1 MRNGGDRI
9 QSDYCLMIFTAAN
22 KEEAEQIA
30 QELVEK
36 KMAACVNIFDIA
48 SIYWW
53 EGKIDQ
59 DTEALGIIKTR
70 KDLIKTI
77 IEEIKA
83 NHSYECPEAI
93 AIPMHRSAVRVLFR
107 LMFLMAYFNE

>member
-1 MRNGGDRI
+1 
-9 QSDYCLMIFTAAN
+9 MIFTATN
-22 KEEAEQIA
+22 QEEAEKIA

-53 EGKIDQ
+53 SGKIDQ
-59 DTEALGIIKTR
+59 ATEALGIIKT
-70 KDLIKTI
+70 KKNLIETI

-83 NHSYECPEAI
+83 NHSYECPEVI
-93 AIPMHRSAVRVLFR
+93 AIPIIAGSKEYLDWIDENMQ
-107 LMFLMAYFNE
+107 

>member
-1 MRNGGDRI
+1 M
-9 QSDYCLMIFTAAN
+9 QTEYCLMIFTASN
-22 KEEAEQIA
+22 KEEVEKIGQN
-30 QELVEK
+30 LVEK

-53 EGKIDQ
+53 EGKIDR

-70 KDLIKTI
+70 RDLIEPI

-93 AIPMHRSAVRVLFR
+93 AIPIIAGSKEYLDWIDDSVKKT
-107 LMFLMAYFNE
+107 

>member
-1 MRNGGDRI
+1 
-9 QSDYCLMIFTAAN
+9 MIFTAAN
-22 KEEAEQIA
+22 QKEAEQIA

-53 EGKIDQ
+53 EKKIEQ
-59 DTEALGIIKTR
+59 DNEALGIIKTR
-70 KDLIKTI
+70 KDLIEAI

-83 NHSYECPEAI
+83 KHSYECPEAI
-93 AIPMHRSAVRVLFR
+93 AIPIIAGSKEYLDWIDDSVKKP
-107 LMFLMAYFNE
+107 